1 MRDKG
6 GEEIVE
12 RLKIA
17 TVWLGGCSG
26 CHMSFL
32 DLDEFLIDLAE
43 KADIVFTPIMDVKPY
58 PVGVDVAL
66 VEGAIANEE
75 HLEMIR
81 RVRRNTR
88 TLIAFGD
95 CAVTGNVT
103 ALRNPLGAAEPVL
116 TRSYIEQADLQPQIP
131 SEKGIVPVLLDRV
144 TPVHAVVPV
153 DVCLPGCPPP
163 APRIRAVLEQLLAGV
178 PVHLEG
184 PEIKFG

>member
-1 MRDKG
+1 MG
-6 GEEIVE
+6 
-12 RLKIA
+12 RLKLA

-32 DLDEFLIDLAE
+32 DLDEFLIELADQ
-43 KADIVFTPIMDVKPY
+43 ADIVYTPIMDVKTY
-58 PVGVDVAL
+58 PEGVDVVL

-81 RVRRNTR
+81 RVRQRTR
-88 TLIAFGD
+88 ILVSFGD

-103 ALRNPLGAAEPVL
+103 ALRDPIGTAEPVL
-116 TRSYIEQADLQPQIP
+116 VRSYVELADLQPQIP
-131 SEKGIVPVLLDRV
+131 RELGILPRLLDRV

-153 DVCLPGCPPP
+153 DVYLPGCPPP
-163 APRIRAVLEQLLAGV
+163 APRIRAALEQILAGA

-184 PEIKFG
+184 RQIKFG